1 MVVYKIITNFVA
13 MKRKLKPIKHVEVGA
28 VEFDFYFK
36 KDSAKCTYLEIKCG
50 EVTTFHID
58 GRTHAYGYL
67 LEAANQGLND
77 QLHGY
82 AVILYMLATGL
93 TKDQTLV
100 DDVVGVLNNYRQRI
114 EAEGAQKASEVTEEQ
129 ESAEQAFMEE
139 VVAETTMSEAERE
152 ANREAF
158 KETVKQVIEEKED
171 GI

>member
-1 MVVYKIITNFVA
+1 MVVYKIITNFAA

-28 VEFDFYFK
+28 IEFDFYFK
-36 KDSAKCTYLEIKCG
+36 SDSAKCTYMEIKYG
-50 EVTTFHID
+50 EVATFRID

-67 LEAANQGLND
+67 LEAANQGLNE

-100 DDVVGVLNNYRQRI
+100 DDTVEVLNAYRQRV
-114 EAEGAQKASEVTEEQ
+114 EAEGEKAAAEVTEAQ
-129 ESAEQAFMEE
+129 EAADQALMEE
-139 VVAETTMSEAERE
+139 VVAEASMSEAERE
-152 ANREAF
+152 ASREAF
-158 KETVKQVIEEKED
+158 KEAVKNVIEEKED